1 MSKDELVK
9 WINNLLLNNKL
20 IIFYNTKLWKNL
32 KREVLREQHFECQE
46 CLKKG
51 VLKRADTVHHIN
63 FLKDRPDLA
72 LSKTFIDNK
81 GLEKM
86 NLEAICF
93 ECHNKIHHRFEK
105 KIPLTEEWW

>member
-51 VLKRADTVHHIN
+51 
-63 FLKDRPDLA
+63 DRK
-72 LSKTFIDNK
+72 SVV
-81 GLEKM
+81 
-86 NLEAICF
+86 
-93 ECHNKIHHRFEK
+93 
-105 KIPLTEEWW
+105 